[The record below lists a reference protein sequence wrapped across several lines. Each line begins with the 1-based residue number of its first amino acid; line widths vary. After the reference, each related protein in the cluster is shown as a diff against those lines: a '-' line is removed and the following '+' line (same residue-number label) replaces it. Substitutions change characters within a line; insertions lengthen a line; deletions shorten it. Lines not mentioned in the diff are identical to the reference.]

1 MCGSAFRRPDPVF
14 ASHMKTTARE
24 IPHKEKEL
32 IFDHEYGQH
41 TGMGLFLARE
51 ILAITGISITEC
63 GVCGEG
69 ARFEISVPQGGY
81 CITPE
86 RTGWD

>member
-1 MCGSAFRRPDPVF
+1 
-14 ASHMKTTARE
+14 MKAT
-24 IPHKEKEL
+24 
-32 IFDHEYGQH
+32 
-41 TGMGLFLARE
+41 ARE

-63 GVCGEG
+63 EG

-81 CITPE
+81 RITPE